1 VAAKLHVELPQV
13 HEIDYVNDKEEIVR
27 LNAFAI
33 LCYRAVDFMNINKTN
48 PFFLIKQFLWFNANT
63 ATVFMREGIIKYFRI
78 LCSNILKT
86 ISVGDDYTQF
96 ISEFIEW
103 LREYLLDCF
112 EIGSCYQRKILALNL
127 YQILLSFTNGNL
139 HSNCAHHRE
148 CLYYVMTIDKHLRTS
163 WKFDDKESLFIL
175 LRLVLDS
182 ALDIRQLATTLILKY
197 FTKDIL
203 STTENHVRN
212 LFIIISQCFAFLYIF
227 LYRMQKKNL
236 YKRKNIFF
244 YQFNIKM

>member
-1 VAAKLHVELPQV
+1 MAAKLHVELPQA
-13 HEIDYVNDKEEIVR
+13 HEIDCYVNDKEEIVR
-27 LNAFAI
+27 LNAFAV
-33 LCYRAVDFMNINKTN
+33 LCYRAVDLININKTN

-78 LCSNILKT
+78 LCSNILKAT
-86 ISVGDDYTQF
+86 GVKDDHTQS

-103 LREYLLDCF
+103 LREYLFDCF

-127 YQILLSFTNGNL
+127 YKILFSFTNGNL
-139 HSNCAHHRE
+139 HSSCAHHRE
-148 CLYYVMTIDKHLRTS
+148 CLRYFMAIDKHLKTS
-163 WKFDDKESLFIL
+163 WKFADKESLFVL

-182 ALDIRQLATTLILKY
+182 TLDIRQLATALILKY

-212 LFIIISQCFAFLYIF
+212 LFIIISQYLI
-227 LYRMQKKNL
+227 L
-236 YKRKNIFF
+236 
-244 YQFNIKM
+244 